1 MSIIFSIISIITGI
15 IGSQRYGLV
24 NNKAASSAALVC
36 SQGERSGLS
45 DCRLFADRCLHP
57 DGCDIFS
64 PTLSALQLSCSISLE
79 QQTIPN
85 LIPSATSSVLSPVV
99 AAEADSHAL
108 GAEGV
113 SSSYGG
119 DRILSLPGTIYS
131 RLLER
136 ILWPIELQIQD
147 QVCGFLA
154 VR

>member
-1 MSIIFSIISIITGI
+1 MFWD
-15 IGSQRYGLV
+15 RL
-24 NNKAASSAALVC
+24 
-36 SQGERSGLS
+36 SGK
-45 DCRLFADRCLHP
+45 
-57 DGCDIFS
+57 
-64 PTLSALQLSCSISLE
+64 

-119 DRILSLPGTIYS
+119 DRLLSLPGTIYP
-131 RLLER
+131 RLLES

-154 VR
+154 VRQWSGSIAPQACWDEPGSLATQSMCLLCGSGDGLQLDSFGVPWGRILW